1 MSIYRCSGLVR
12 KPSGLI
18 HEIIHQLKVVDLRP
32 VQRIEYKFDPFHQ
45 SAKHVR
51 DLSFWLSSPKIRDT
65 NFKCVFKTSVLSNLS
80 PPEIH
85 CKLGKAPQ
93 FYSKLVYYW
102 IFLTHIINIM
112 LQITGKNWFSK
123 RKICLY
129 WKFWK
134 SLTRL
139 YTPCYLLLKWLQLL

>member
-85 CKLGKAPQ
+85 CKLDNGKELIFKAENLSLLEILEEFNKIVHPLLPPPEVTTAPL
-93 FYSKLVYYW
+93 K
-102 IFLTHIINIM
+102 T
-112 LQITGKNWFSK
+112 
-123 RKICLY
+123 
-129 WKFWK
+129 K
-134 SLTRL
+134 SQ
-139 YTPCYLLLKWLQLL
+139 KKK